1 MKWDF
6 SNPMFPK
13 PRTEKRRSLLRWQ
26 EDLERTRVQFSRLLC
41 NTPRL
46 TVRCLEWSD
55 HHNGCVDIVFKNG
68 YRKSVMVQGDS
79 PAAFMKDI
87 LEKLI

>member
-13 PRTEKRRSLLRWQ
+13 PMTEDRHSLLRWQ
-26 EDLERTRVQFSRLLC
+26 EELERTRVRFSKLLF

-46 TVRCLEWSD
+46 NVRCLEWS
-55 HHNGCVDIVFKNG
+55 NRTGCVDIVFKNG
-68 YRKSVMVQGDS
+68 YRRTVMVQGDS
-79 PAAFMKDI
+79 PKSFMQDI
-87 LEKLI
+87 LSKLN